1 MAVYIEKYD
10 GYIADNPNIDFERC
24 DGTVFSYYE
33 VNTASMTNTAN
44 TQTITGGQGSY
55 PQAYIDTDKTLE
67 FTFASSQFTLDMF
80 QMANATNVTEGDFG
94 TLETKRFDVTTG
106 LKITIPYECQT
117 GSVKIRGME
126 EATTAAAGKYV
137 VAITAAEASTAGSTE
152 ITFYEG
158 DATVG
163 DTIRV
168 SYRRRV
174 VGASKVTVKTTATTA
189 KGALYAH
196 WPVYSSG
203 TDCTET
209 AIKGWL
215 HLYLPRCRV
224 TALPGFDNSYKSAST
239 NSVTFAAIDPKR
251 ADEKMYDL
259 YYEPLDTNGAIVT
272 KSSAASVTWN

>member
-24 DGTVFSYYE
+24 DGSVFSYYE
-33 VNTASMTNTAN
+33 VNTASMSNTAN

-55 PQAYIDTDKTLE
+55 PLAYIDTDKTLE
-67 FTFASSQFTLDMF
+67 FTFASSQFSLDMF
-80 QMANATNVTEGDFG
+80 QMANATNIVDGDFG
-94 TLETKRFDVTTG
+94 TLETKRYEVENG
-106 LKITIPYECQT
+106 LKITIPYECQAN
-117 GSVKIRGME
+117 SVKIRGLE
-126 EATTAAAGKYV
+126 EAVAVAAGKFKV
-137 VAITAAEASTAGSTE
+137 TITAATAEADGKTE
-152 ITFYEG
+152 ITLNDG

-174 VGASKVTVKTTATTA
+174 VGAQKMTVTTKATTA

-203 TDCTET
+203 TDCTES
-209 AIKGWL
+209 AVKGWL

-259 YYEPLDTNGAIVT
+259 YYEPLGADGAIVA
-272 KSSAASVTWN
+272 KSSGTVVWN